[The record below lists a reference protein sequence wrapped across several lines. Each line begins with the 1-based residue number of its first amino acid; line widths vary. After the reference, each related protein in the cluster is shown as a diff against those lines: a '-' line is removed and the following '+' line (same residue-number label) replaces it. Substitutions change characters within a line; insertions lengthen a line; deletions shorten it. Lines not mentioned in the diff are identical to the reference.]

1 MGVKGYKAFNKDLTC
16 RDFQYEIGKEFEHKG
31 KIGLCESGFHF
42 CKKIADIQN
51 YYNLKD
57 ENTRLCEIEA
67 IGQVDEGNDKCVTN
81 KIKIIREISKEEMY
95 ILGNEGKGNTGLGN
109 TGDSNTG
116 NRNIG
121 NRNTGYSNTGD
132 SNTGNRNTGNSNIGY
147 WNTGDWNTGDR
158 NTGYRNTGYRN
169 TGYSNTGDRNTGYRN
184 TGNWNTGDWNK
195 GDRNTGYRNTGYR
208 NTGYSNTGDRN
219 TGYSNTGDRNTGYR
233 NTGNWNTGD
242 WNKTNRSSGVF
253 CNQEPKLIMFNK
265 ETNMTWEEWKNSEAY
280 DILTKNKKSQWICYD
295 DMTDTEKEK
304 YPSAKTCNGYLKE
317 IERATS
323 SKEWWNSLEPCEK
336 ATIVQLPN
344 FDLDIFNDI
353 MEFKVTKKE
362 YKEILKWIKSN
373 KEIY

>member
-16 RDFQYEIGKEFEHKG
+16 RDFQYEIGKEFKHKG
-31 KIGLCESGFHF
+31 KIGLCKSGFHF
-42 CKKIADIQN
+42 CKKIVDIKN

-67 IGQVDEGNDKCVTN
+67 IGQVVEGNDKCVTN
-81 KIKIIREISKEEMY
+81 EIKIIREISKEEMY

-109 TGDSNTG
+109 TGDRNTG
-116 NRNIG
+116 NWNTG
-121 NRNTGYSNTGD
+121 DRNTGNCNTGD
-132 SNTGNRNTGNSNIGY
+132 RNTGNRNTGDR
-147 WNTGDWNTGDR
+147 NTGNW

-169 TGYSNTGDRNTGYRN
+169 TGDG
-184 TGNWNTGDWNK
+184 
-195 GDRNTGYRNTGYR
+195 
-208 NTGYSNTGDRN
+208 
-219 TGYSNTGDRNTGYR
+219 
-233 NTGNWNTGD
+233 NTGD

-253 CNQEPKLIMFNK
+253 CNQEPKLIIFNK

-280 DILTKNKKSQWICYD
+280 DILTRNEKSQWICYD

-362 YKEILKWIKSN
+362 YKEILEWIKSN

>member
-42 CKKIADIQN
+42 CKKIVDIQN

-67 IGQVDEGNDKCVTN
+67 TGQVIEGDDKCVTN

-95 ILGNEGKGNTGLGN
+95 ILGNEGKENTGLDNTGNRN

-116 NRNIG
+116 D
-121 NRNTGYSNTGD
+121 RNTGDWNTGYWNTGD
-132 SNTGNRNTGNSNIGY
+132 RNTGHS
-147 WNTGDWNTGDR
+147 NTGDWNTGDR
-158 NTGYRNTGYRN
+158 
-169 TGYSNTGDRNTGYRN
+169 
-184 TGNWNTGDWNK
+184 
-195 GDRNTGYRNTGYR
+195 
-208 NTGYSNTGDRN
+208 
-219 TGYSNTGDRNTGYR
+219 
-233 NTGNWNTGD
+233 NTGD

-265 ETNMTWEEWKNSEAY
+265 ETNMTWKEWKNSEAY
-280 DILTKNKKSQWICYD
+280 GILTKNKKSQWIWYE

-323 SKEWWNSLEPCEK
+323 SKEWWNSLEPYEK

-344 FDLDIFNDI
+344 FDLDVFNDI

-373 KEIY
+373 KETY

>member
-109 TGDSNTG
+109 TGNW
-116 NRNIG
+116 
-121 NRNTGYSNTGD
+121 NTGD
-132 SNTGNRNTGNSNIGY
+132 SNTGYR
-147 WNTGDWNTGDR
+147 NTGDR
-158 NTGYRNTGYRN
+158 
-169 TGYSNTGDRNTGYRN
+169 
-184 TGNWNTGDWNK
+184 
-195 GDRNTGYRNTGYR
+195 
-208 NTGYSNTGDRN
+208 
-219 TGYSNTGDRNTGYR
+219 
-233 NTGNWNTGD
+233 NTGD

-323 SKEWWNSLEPCEK
+323 SKEWWNSLEPYEK

-344 FDLDIFNDI
+344 FDLDVFNDI